1 MYAENLNL
9 IVCSIKEKMAHTFL
23 GVFLVRNQ
31 SDNDT
36 KIRGGK
42 MTYKKF
48 LEKLETLVIR
58 GVINT
63 KDKEAKHRLKEI
75 AKLIVLFRLTK
86 EEK

>member
-1 MYAENLNL
+1 
-9 IVCSIKEKMAHTFL
+9 
-23 GVFLVRNQ
+23 
-31 SDNDT
+31 
-36 KIRGGK
+36 